1 MFLAVS
7 RVVMLRAL
15 LGYSGKGS
23 SAFPIFVG
31 HGLWFVYGLGGFVL
45 GCVSRGRICLVS
57 SPGLQVW
64 AWSGVC
70 RGGVAGLIVFL
81 AMCFLLVTISLDPFP
96 LCCTLSSLVPT
107 LPWLGG
113 RILVCPLGC
122 CCSSTCPALGLVDF
136 SLTVVV
142 TMAQQNDGSHEVAW
156 PC

>member
-31 HGLWFVYGLGGFVL
+31 HGLWFVYGLGGCVL

-81 AMCFLLVTISLDPFP
+81 AICFLLVTISLGPFP

-107 LPWLGG
+107 LLYWGEESSCVPLAV
-113 RILVCPLGC
+113 VCP
-122 CCSSTCPALGLVDF
+122 SMCPALGLVDF
-136 SLTVVV
+136 SLTVAV
-142 TMAQQNDGSHEVAW
+142 TMVQQNDGSTR
-156 PC
+156 

>member
-31 HGLWFVYGLGGFVL
+31 HGSWFVYGLGGFVL

-96 LCCTLSSLVPT
+96 PLLYTVLSCAHAALVGGGEESLCVP
-107 LPWLGG
+107 L
-113 RILVCPLGC
+113 
-122 CCSSTCPALGLVDF
+122 A
-136 SLTVVV
+136 VVV
-142 TMAQQNDGSHEVAW
+142 PARVQLWGWLISR
-156 PC
+156 